1 MEEMIQIQV
10 SKSQAAMIERACEF
24 YARVINGQFSEI
36 GYQVSLPLYR
46 MKAINSLNVD
56 YEQINRYLYAAR
68 ALLFPELG
76 ADQGTHWGVGRNADS
91 DLAWDIMQVL
101 RHERWMH
108 DNPGS
113 TDCNVASHEP
123 IQWGDEP
130 MCTAKYV
137 PVEPEK
143 G

>member
-1 MEEMIQIQV
+1 MNESIQITV
-10 SKSQAAMIERACEF
+10 SPSQAAMIEHACEF
-24 YARVINGQFSEI
+24 YARVVNGQFSEI

-46 MKAINSLNVD
+46 AHKGYSYDHDEV
-56 YEQINRYLYAAR
+56 NRHLYAAR

-76 ADQGTHWGVGRNADS
+76 ADQGTHWGVGRNEDS

-130 MCTAKYV
+130 LCTAKYV
-137 PVEPEK
+137 KK
-143 G
+143 GE

>member
-1 MEEMIQIQV
+1 MNESIQITV
-10 SKSQAAMIERACEF
+10 SPAQAAMIERACEF

-36 GYQVSLPLYR
+36 AYEVSLPLYR
-46 MKAINSLNVD
+46 AHNGYD
-56 YEQINRYLYAAR
+56 YDRDLTLRHLYAAR
-68 ALLFPELG
+68 ALMFPELG

-101 RHERWMH
+101 RHERWVH

-123 IQWGDEP
+123 IQWGDESL
-130 MCTAKYV
+130 CTAQYIT
-137 PVEPEK
+137 PEE
-143 G
+143 